1 MIKVFNKEHGRRING
16 AGDGGLGG
24 KNPPEAETCVSGE
37 AEDGRC
43 GHCVPDTGF
52 WNPTP
57 GRPRELA
64 GLPLPSQK
72 GGVVKNS
79 RRSHDEG
86 FQAHPWIGKCWV
98 KRANNYIIWE

>member
-1 MIKVFNKEHGRRING
+1 M
-16 AGDGGLGG
+16 GG

-43 GHCVPDTGF
+43 GHGVPDTGF

-64 GLPLPSQK
+64 GLPLP
-72 GGVVKNS
+72 
-79 RRSHDEG
+79 
-86 FQAHPWIGKCWV
+86 
-98 KRANNYIIWE
+98 

>member
-52 WNPTP
+52 AFQS
-57 GRPRELA
+57 PR
-64 GLPLPSQK
+64 
-72 GGVVKNS
+72 
-79 RRSHDEG
+79 
-86 FQAHPWIGKCWV
+86 QAPRQYRTGCCL
-98 KRANNYIIWE
+98 RL